1 MTRFK
6 IDPVPSVKDLCWY
19 FGISRQSFYQ
29 WLQYEAKKRLEGHII
44 TSWVKDLRKIQKAE
58 GCHKLWLKHK
68 VEFSIKMSLG
78 RDKFFDLMREEGLL
92 IRRKRKYIRTTYSE
106 HGFKVYSNKI
116 KELKIVRPDQVWVCD
131 ITYIATAEG
140 FMYLALITDLYS
152 RKIVGYDISDSLEAE
167 GCRRALKRALSLVKN
182 PQGIIH
188 HSDRGIQYC
197 CKEYVR
203 LLNKHRMEISMAAK
217 GDCYEN
223 AVAERVNGIL
233 KQEYDLGSRFINK
246 EIAVKATKEAI
257 NLYNTIRLHRSI
269 NFKTPAE
276 MYAA

>member
-1 MTRFK
+1 M
-6 IDPVPSVKDLCWY
+6 KDLCEY
-19 FGISRQSFYQ
+19 FGISRQSFYK
-29 WLQYEAKKRLEGHII
+29 WLKYEAKKRLGNHII
-44 TSWVKDLRKIQKAE
+44 TNWVKDNRKVQKSE

-68 VEFSIKMSLG
+68 VEFNIEMALG

-92 IRRKRKYIRTTYSE
+92 IRRKRKYVRTTNSE
-106 HGFKVYSNKI
+106 HGFRVYTNKI
-116 KELKIVRPDQVWVCD
+116 KDLKIVRSNQVWVCD

-167 GCRRALKRALSLVKN
+167 GCRRALKRALLVIKN
-182 PQGIIH
+182 PEGIIH

-197 CKEYVR
+197 CKEYVK
-203 LLNKHRMEISMAAK
+203 LLKKYKMEISMAAK

-233 KQEYDLGSRFINK
+233 KQEYDLGNK
-246 EIAVKATKEAI
+246 FMTKAVAIKATAEAI

-276 MYAA
+276 IYAA

>member
-1 MTRFK
+1 LTRFK
-6 IDPVPSVKDLCWY
+6 IDPAPSIKDLCSY
-19 FGISRQSFYQ
+19 LGISRQSFYK
-29 WLQYEAKKRLEGHII
+29 WLKYEARQRLENHII
-44 TSWVKDLRKIQKAE
+44 TSWVKQNRKVQKME

-68 VEFSIKMSLG
+68 VEFNIKMALG
-78 RDKFFDLMREEGLL
+78 RDKFFDLMRYEGLL
-92 IRRKRKYIRTTYSE
+92 IRRKRKYVRTTNSE
-106 HGFKVYSNKI
+106 HGFKVYENKI
-116 KELKIVRPDQVWVCD
+116 KGLKIIRSNQVWVCD

-167 GCRRALKRALSLVKN
+167 GCRRALKKALSIVKN
-182 PQGIIH
+182 RKGIIH

-197 CKEYVR
+197 CKEYIKI
-203 LLNKHRMEISMAAK
+203 LKKYKMEISMAAK

-233 KQEYDLGSRFINK
+233 KQEYDLGTRFINK
-246 EIAVKATKEAI
+246 TIALKATNEAI
-257 NLYNTIRLHRSI
+257 NLYNTARLHRSI

-276 MYAA
+276 IYAA

>member
-1 MTRFK
+1 M
-6 IDPVPSVKDLCWY
+6 KDLCGY
-19 FGISRQSFYQ
+19 FGISRQSYYK
-29 WLQYEAKKRLEGHII
+29 WLRYEAKKRLENHII
-44 TSWVKDLRKIQKAE
+44 ASWVKDNRKVQKAE

-68 VEFSIKMSLG
+68 VEFNIKMALG
-78 RDKFFDLMREEGLL
+78 RDKFFDLMRDEGLL
-92 IRRKRKYIRTTYSE
+92 IRRKRKYVKTTNSE
-106 HGFKVYSNKI
+106 HGFKVYGNKI
-116 KELKIVRPDQVWVCD
+116 KGLKIVRPNQVWVCD
-131 ITYIATAEG
+131 ITYISTAEG

-182 PQGIIH
+182 AEGIIH

-197 CKEYVR
+197 CKEYVK
-203 LLNKHRMEISMAAK
+203 LMKKHKMVISMAAK

-246 EIAVKATKEAI
+246 NIASKATKEAI

-276 MYAA
+276 IYAA

>member
-6 IDPVPSVKDLCWY
+6 IDPVPSIKDLCGY
-19 FGISRQSFYQ
+19 FGISRQSFYK

-44 TSWVKDLRKIQKAE
+44 TSWVKDNRKVQKNE
-58 GCHKLWLKHK
+58 GCYKLWLKHK
-68 VEFSIKMSLG
+68 VEFGVKMSLG

-92 IRRKRKYIRTTYSE
+92 IRRKRKYVRTTNSE
-106 HGFKVYSNKI
+106 HGFRVYSNKI
-116 KELKIVRPDQVWVCD
+116 KDISIIRPNQVWVCD
-131 ITYIATAEG
+131 ITYIATSEG

-152 RKIVGYDISDSLEAE
+152 RKIVGYDISDSLESE
-167 GCRRALKRALSLVKN
+167 GCRRALKRALSVVKN
-182 PQGIIH
+182 PQGVIH

-197 CKEYVR
+197 CREYVR
-203 LLNKHRMEISMAAK
+203 LLNKHRMQISMAAK

-233 KQEYDLGSRFINK
+233 KQEYDLGLRFINK
-246 EIAVKATKEAI
+246 QIAVKATKEAI
-257 NLYNTIRLHRSI
+257 NLYNTIRLHRSL
-269 NFKTPAE
+269 NYKTPSE